1 MNSTHGLHYS
11 LYQQNTHICIYK
23 PLDIFSTPR
32 SKNHLTSDLC
42 PLLPSGNI
50 KQPCLSLWPKHIYPH
65 ITTPQKSSPKTAV
78 QAIHV
83 APPVREISNKSCQRS
98 LSSKHIYPHISAPQN
113 HSPKTAVRATYVRSP
128 RPGNLEQLLFLSL
141 FGQNIYICI
150 NKHQPLDSLVQ
161 KQLS

>member
-1 MNSTHGLHYS
+1 MSVSFSSGASLKYPISKRAMNSTHGLHYS

-78 QAIHV
+78 QATHV
-83 APPVREISNKSCQRS
+83 APPVRQTSKISCQRS
-98 LSSKHIYPHISAPQN
+98 LSLAKTYISAYNHTSKPQSKN
-113 HSPKTAVRATYVRSP
+113 SCPS
-128 RPGNLEQLLFLSL
+128 NLCPFPPS
-141 FGQNIYICI
+141 G
-150 NKHQPLDSLVQ
+150 KP
-161 KQLS
+161 